1 MLVFHD
7 YILVDSANCDE
18 HNENLKTVL
27 EVLGEKKPSL
37 SLVSLPFGWKTVSCL
52 GHVVSKD
59 GIAGD
64 RKKIE
69 DIVECERPAS
79 GQLIR
84 GWLGFDGY

>member
-1 MLVFHD
+1 MLVFND
-7 YILVDSANCDE
+7 YILFDSANFDE

-27 EVLGEKKPSL
+27 QVLGEKKPSL
-37 SLVSLPFGWKTVSCL
+37 GLVSLPFGWKTESCL

-64 RKKIE
+64 PKKIE

-84 GWLGFDGY
+84 GWLGFNGS

>member
-1 MLVFHD
+1 MFVFND
-7 YILVDSANCDE
+7 YIPVDSANCHE

-37 SLVSLPFGWKTVSCL
+37 NLVSMPFGWKTVSCL

-59 GIAGD
+59 GIARD
-64 RKKIE
+64 PKKIE
-69 DIVECERPAS
+69 DIVECERPTS

>member
-1 MLVFHD
+1 MLVFND
-7 YILVDSANCDE
+7 YILVDSANCNE
-18 HNENLKTVL
+18 HNEKLKTVL
-27 EVLGEKKPSL
+27 QVLGEEKPSL

-64 RKKIE
+64 PKKIE
-69 DIVECERPAS
+69 DIVECERPTS

-84 GWLGFDGY
+84 DWLGFDGY